1 MYPDS
6 AQKIR
11 QRRLDEAPVAWS
23 VGEDVLA
30 DYEEGDDLYQYLY
43 RVNGA
48 EPIEGR
54 LMAAREHE
62 AVMARYT
69 NDDGSRM
76 AEGSEW
82 RTVKLYRASMGA
94 GAHTELQ
101 TMVWRLGSGNR
112 IERIDRALS

>member
-62 AVMARYT
+62 AVVARYT

-82 RTVKLYRASMGA
+82 RTVKLYRASKGA

-101 TMVWRLGSGNR
+101 TMVWRL
-112 IERIDRALS
+112 